1 MDNFATVE
9 LAITL
14 DPVEPEPILLL
25 FPSVFRSE
33 TDSPNCSKSA
43 VVGKSSGQEKAAA
56 IKMPDWRL
64 ALTQHNS
71 HNWRDLPQAYNIE
84 VQLFVCPT

>member
-33 TDSPNCSKSA
+33 TDSPNSSKSA

-56 IKMPDWRL
+56 I
-64 ALTQHNS
+64 
-71 HNWRDLPQAYNIE
+71 
-84 VQLFVCPT
+84 